1 MGNSAEMSDETN
13 YAIFKGTSACW
24 IGLCACFLGETF
36 RQLSSVRPNAVSSC
50 TVMKVFGCV
59 AREDEGL
66 KVLLKLESLF
76 LQYLMIFS

>member
-1 MGNSAEMSDETN
+1 MKLITLYSKELRHV
-13 YAIFKGTSACW
+13 
-24 IGLCACFLGETF
+24 GLVCALAFWGKTF